1 LVLPLGGHDLGI
13 GARDVDVGVH
23 ASLVVRLNDVTAED
37 LAGADTTVVWT
48 LRGGESVLGP
58 SIRPALRV
66 EECVFLLETE
76 PELVRLMCL
85 HEDSS
90 VVAEVVCV
98 GLAIGAPGLAH
109 DEDVVTAN
117 AERVRVEGDG
127 VEVHIRV
134 VAGGLAGGGTVEVPF
149 GELLEIGDL
158 LSERLEE
165 EAGRLA
171 VFFGLG
177 PVMRF

>member
-1 LVLPLGGHDLGI
+1 
-13 GARDVDVGVH
+13 
-23 ASLVVRLNDVTAED
+23 
-37 LAGADTTVVWT
+37 
-48 LRGGESVLGP
+48 
-58 SIRPALRV
+58 
-66 EECVFLLETE
+66 
-76 PELVRLMCL
+76 
-85 HEDSS
+85 
-90 VVAEVVCV
+90 
-98 GLAIGAPGLAH
+98 
-109 DEDVVTAN
+109 
-117 AERVRVEGDG
+117 

-158 LSERLEE
+158 LVERLEE

>member
-1 LVLPLGGHDLGI
+1 
-13 GARDVDVGVH
+13 
-23 ASLVVRLNDVTAED
+23 
-37 LAGADTTVVWT
+37 
-48 LRGGESVLGP
+48 
-58 SIRPALRV
+58 
-66 EECVFLLETE
+66 
-76 PELVRLMCL
+76 MCL

-117 AERVRVEGDG
+117 TERVRVEGDG

-158 LSERLEE
+158 LVERLEE